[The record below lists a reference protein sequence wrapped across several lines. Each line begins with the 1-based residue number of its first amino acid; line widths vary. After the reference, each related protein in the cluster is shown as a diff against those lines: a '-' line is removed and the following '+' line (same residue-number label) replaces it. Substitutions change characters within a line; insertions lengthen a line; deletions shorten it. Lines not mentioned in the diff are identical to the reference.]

1 MRDPFRFR
9 DLAAVA
15 AVAATLA
22 IGAGIA
28 RADVAPPDSCTTP
41 GQPCTNAGPQF
52 DQAGTCV
59 TATCT
64 KQVPAPTGG
73 TMSMTYDCNHCAA
86 GGAAGDGAGG
96 SGGGSGGSAG
106 GSTSPPTSKSSG
118 CAVASERSDAGPL
131 APRVSLL
138 VIAGVI
144 LAAARRRNT
153 GK

>member
-1 MRDPFRFR
+1 MRYPFRFR

-22 IGAGIA
+22 VGAGIA

-73 TMSMTYDCNHCAA
+73 TMSMTYDCSHCA
-86 GGAAGDGAGG
+86 AGG